1 MQRAATATSLKI
13 VLLLHEV
20 TKKNF
25 HAVVKHK
32 KERERRTAK
41 VSSRDDLT

>member
-20 TKKNF
+20 AKKDF

-32 KERERRTAK
+32 
-41 VSSRDDLT
+41 